1 MTEILPE
8 KPPKGGHFY
17 TAKSQRVD
25 TFTQLTLRLITQTVN
40 NQYVN
45 KLLKHAYIA
54 VKGVQFYT
62 AKLPSAYSSTQLIEF
77 SR

>member
-8 KPPKGGHFY
+8 KPQKGGHFY

-40 NQYVN
+40 NQHVN
-45 KLLKHAYIA
+45 KLL
-54 VKGVQFYT
+54 
-62 AKLPSAYSSTQLIEF
+62 
-77 SR
+77 

>member
-17 TAKSQRVD
+17 TAKPPKGGHFYTAKLPKVD

-40 NQYVN
+40 NQHVN
-45 KLLKHAYIA
+45 KLL
-54 VKGVQFYT
+54 
-62 AKLPSAYSSTQLIEF
+62 
-77 SR
+77 